1 MHKKND
7 GELISVLRSS
17 ARRLADGELK
27 NEGLELFSHWKI
39 VKKCLLHIWQ
49 NTPAIVLCFMHDTP
63 LSFFPTKLAHT
74 FNYGKQILYTRVNLN
89 GFQIVCAL
97 LGNIIGL
104 DSHIYFAYSL
114 LDYSLQKQCMYLFC
128 RFEFQ
133 ILHSKLVLKGLFRFS
148 KMSQLLV

>member
-1 MHKKND
+1 MAFQNNHPFGKPKSSLRTVGTIFSLENRKK
-7 GELISVLRSS
+7 GI
-17 ARRLADGELK
+17 
-27 NEGLELFSHWKI
+27 
-39 VKKCLLHIWQ
+39 LHIWQ
-49 NTPAIVLCFMHDTP
+49 NTPGIVLCFMHDTP

-114 LDYSLQKQCMYLFC
+114 LDYSLQK
-128 RFEFQ
+128 
-133 ILHSKLVLKGLFRFS
+133 
-148 KMSQLLV
+148 